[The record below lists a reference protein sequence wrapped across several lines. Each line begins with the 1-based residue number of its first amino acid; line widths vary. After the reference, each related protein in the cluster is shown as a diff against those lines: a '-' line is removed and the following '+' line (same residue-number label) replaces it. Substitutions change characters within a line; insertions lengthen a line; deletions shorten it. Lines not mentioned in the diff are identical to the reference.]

1 MTPGAPCRDHHV
13 SATAGLWNG
22 ESNMRSENRNKRLV
36 LLSLLAI
43 LAIGAIG
50 TTGSALA
57 EEPANFAEALAQAA
71 AEDKVLIVDFY
82 TDW

>member
-13 SATAGLWNG
+13 SAFAGHWNG
-22 ESNMRSENRNKRLV
+22 ESNMRSENRNNRLV

-43 LAIGAIG
+43 FVVGSTGA
-50 TTGSALA
+50 ALA

-71 AEDKVLIVDFY
+71 KEDKVLVVDFY